1 MSPAPHPRT
10 RPAFSARRVDEPG
23 PQGKAT
29 IRSLLAEYGLRPNQS
44 YGQNFLVDPNVIRR
58 IVRLADVSSGSSVVE
73 IGGGTGTLTGALAAT
88 GARVVVY
95 EIDAGLARVLEDTL
109 GARPNVEIRHEDAGQ
124 VDLHGALA
132 EGPWSLVA
140 NLPYNVGT
148 GIVLGALRHAPD
160 IERFVIMVQREV
172 ADRLLADPGS
182 RAYGIPSVVT
192 ALHASGSVAFT
203 APPSVFYPTPSV
215 ESTVVELVRHPA
227 PDGAERAI
235 QIATAAFGQRRKM
248 LRRSLAGIVPHTV
261 SVLERCGIDPTRR
274 PEELSPGD
282 FVMIAAEVDE

>member
-1 MSPAPHPRT
+1 MS
-10 RPAFSARRVDEPG
+10 SARRVDEPG
-23 PQGKAT
+23 PPGRAT

-58 IVRLADVSSGSSVVE
+58 IVRLADVSSRSSVVE

-95 EIDAGLARVLEDTL
+95 EIDAGLVRVLEDTL
-109 GARPNVEIRHEDAGQ
+109 GDRPNVEIRHEDAGQ
-124 VDLHGALA
+124 VDLHGELA
-132 EGPWSLVA
+132 DGPWSLVA

-148 GIVLGALRHAPD
+148 GIILDALRHAPD
-160 IERFVIMVQREV
+160 ITRFVVMVQREV

-192 ALHASGSVAFT
+192 ALHSSGSVAFT
-203 APPSVFYPTPSV
+203 APPSVFYPTPPV
-215 ESTVVELVRHPA
+215 DSTVVELVRRSA

-235 QIATAAFGQRRKM
+235 EIATAAFGQRRKM
-248 LRRSLAGIVPHTV
+248 LRRSLAGIVPDTV
-261 SVLERCGIDPTRR
+261 PVLERCGIDPTLR

-282 FVMIAAEVDE
+282 FVTIATEVDA

>member
-1 MSPAPHPRT
+1 MS
-10 RPAFSARRVDEPG
+10 SARRVDEPG
-23 PQGKAT
+23 PQGRAT

-58 IVRLADVSSGSSVVE
+58 IVRLADVSSRSSVVE

-95 EIDAGLARVLEDTL
+95 EIDAGLVRVLEDTL
-109 GARPNVEIRHEDAGQ
+109 GDRPNVEIRHEDAGQ
-124 VDLHGALA
+124 VDLHGELA
-132 EGPWSLVA
+132 DGPWSLVA

-148 GIVLGALRHAPD
+148 GIILDALRHAPD
-160 IERFVIMVQREV
+160 ITRFVVMVQREV

-192 ALHASGSVAFT
+192 ALHSSGSVAFT
-203 APPSVFYPTPSV
+203 APPSVFYPTPPV
-215 ESTVVELVRHPA
+215 DSTVVELVRRSA

-235 QIATAAFGQRRKM
+235 EIATAAFGQRRKM
-248 LRRSLAGIVPHTV
+248 LRRSLAGIVPDTV
-261 SVLERCGIDPTRR
+261 PVLERCGIDPTLR

-282 FVMIAAEVDE
+282 FVTIATEVDA

>member
-1 MSPAPHPRT
+1 MSSEH
-10 RPAFSARRVDEPG
+10 RVDEPG

-29 IRSLLAEYGLRPNQS
+29 IRGLLAEYGLRPNQS

-58 IVRLADVSSGSSVVE
+58 IVRLADLSSASNVVE

-95 EIDAGLARVLEDTL
+95 EIDAGLVRVLEDSVGDL
-109 GARPNVEIRHEDAGQ
+109 PNVEIRHEDAAQ
-124 VDLHGALA
+124 ADMADVLA
-132 EGPWSLVA
+132 DGPWSLVA

-148 GIVLGALRHAPD
+148 GIVLDALRHAPD
-160 IERFVIMVQREV
+160 IDRMVIMVQREV

-182 RAYGIPSVVT
+182 RSYGIPSVVT

-215 ESTVVELVRHPA
+215 DSTVVELVRHPA
-227 PDGAERAI
+227 PDGAERAVEF
-235 QIATAAFGQRRKM
+235 ATVAFGQRRKM
-248 LRRSLAGIVPHTV
+248 LRRSLAGIIPDTVP
-261 SVLERCGIDPTRR
+261 VLERCGIDPTAR
-274 PEELSPGD
+274 PEDLSPDD
-282 FVMIAAEVDE
+282 FVAIAVEVGA